1 MSTNEFS
8 HPTRNLSSEEHWLYS
23 NLPTVPQAV
32 TLTLPQDV
40 VRFLQQ
46 FLREEHI
53 TQKSHEDALTDA
65 CTEAYS
71 KGFDDGGRNGFDSRD
86 DEVEHLIEERD
97 DAQELAASRLRD
109 LEGCADDVRRLQDQL
124 DEAVDELNALREQ
137 YEELV
142 NTPVKETD

>member
-8 HPTRNLSSEEHWLYS
+8 HPTRNLSSEEHWLCS

-46 FLREEHI
+46 TLREEYVTLEFH
-53 TQKSHEDALTDA
+53 KDALDNA
-65 CTEAYS
+65 RTEAYS
-71 KGFDDGGRNGFDSRD
+71 EGFDDGERNGFDCRD

-97 DAQELAASRLRD
+97 DARELAANRLLD
-109 LEGCADDVRRLQDQL
+109 LEDCADDVRRLQDQL
-124 DEAVDELNALREQ
+124 DEVVDELNALREQ
-137 YEELV
+137 YEELL
-142 NTPVKETD
+142 NTQVKETD

>member
-46 FLREEHI
+46 TLREEYV
-53 TQKSHEDALTDA
+53 TQEFHQDALENMRTDA
-65 CTEAYS
+65 YS
-71 KGFDDGGRNGFDSRD
+71 EGYDDGERNGFDSRD
-86 DEVEHLIEERD
+86 DEVERLIEERD
-97 DAQELAASRLRD
+97 DAQELAADRLRD
-109 LEGCADDVRRLQDQL
+109 LEDCAEDVRRLQDQL

-137 YEELV
+137 YEELL
-142 NTPVKETD
+142 NTPAKETD